1 MLGWE
6 CSPVISLDEVFRK
19 KDMKQTTEEAS
30 REEPRTKDLEVANTN
45 NTHDN
50 KKA

>member
-1 MLGWE
+1 MLGWK

-19 KDMKQTTEEAS
+19 KGTKQTTGKAS
-30 REEPRTKDLEVANTN
+30 REELRTKGLKVVNTN
-45 NTHDN
+45 NTHGS